1 MAGTEDRARRGRT
14 EALPPS
20 GGPLDHD
27 RLLDPV
33 DRARFVLLGEALHGS
48 HELYWD
54 RARSNRRLL
63 EERCSHAVIVEAPR
77 PDAVRVNR
85 FVHGTSDAVD
95 VLGGFERFPAWRCR
109 NVDDEAVEPPGDVPL
124 VGLEEVC
131 GGYENDCGKGDGKA
145 GAGDCGR
152 DRAGGQPLDS

>member
-48 HELYWD
+48 HELYRE

-63 EERCSHAVIVEAPR
+63 EERCSYAVIVEAAR

-85 FVHGTSDAVD
+85 FVHGTSEEVDAVD

-109 NVDDEAVEPPGDVPL
+109 KADDELAFP
-124 VGLEEVC
+124 
-131 GGYENDCGKGDGKA
+131 
-145 GAGDCGR
+145 
-152 DRAGGQPLDS
+152 SSF